1 MRCREYEK
9 YGILALYDELS
20 YSERER
26 MEAHMNKCS
35 SCREMREKDLR
46 LREHIRELGT
56 QKAPDIDLESLYG
69 RAGVRKASITQWI
82 FRILFNPWRGL
93 AVASVMVLLL
103 VYFSVFFPVKK
114 AEIFRMDGASEYT
127 WQSSEDASLE
137 ELQNTLGSME
147 GFGTS
152 LYEINKRVERRCT
165 DDILY
170 NIRAIS
176 SYEDEIAVMKKE
188 IESF

>member
-1 MRCREYEK
+1 MSCREYEK

-20 YSERER
+20 DSERER
-26 MEAHMNKCS
+26 MEAHMNTCS

-56 QKAPDIDLESLYG
+56 QKAPDIDLEVLYG
-69 RAGVRKASITQWI
+69 RSGIQKASSTQLV
-82 FRILFNPWRGL
+82 FRILLNQWRGL

-103 VYFSVFFPVKK
+103 FCFSILFPVKK
-114 AEIFRMDGASEYT
+114 SENSSMDTMQEYR

>member
-1 MRCREYEK
+1 MSCREYEK
-9 YGILALYDELS
+9 YGILALYGELS
-20 YSERER
+20 DSEREK
-26 MEAHMNKCS
+26 METHMSTCS
-35 SCREMREKDLR
+35 ICREMREKDLR

-56 QKAPDIDLESLYG
+56 LKAPDVDFEALYA
-69 RAGVRKASITQWI
+69 RAGIQKGNITQWLARI
-82 FRILFNPWRGL
+82 FFNPWRGL
-93 AVASVMVLLL
+93 ALASVVILLL
-103 VYFSVFFPVKK
+103 VSFSVFLPVKK
-114 AEIFRMDGASEYT
+114 SEISRIDRVSDYT
-127 WQSSEDASLE
+127 WQSSEDLSLE

-152 LYEINKRVERRCT
+152 LYEINKRVERRCS
-165 DDILY
+165 DDIVC

>member
-1 MRCREYEK
+1 MSCREYDK
-9 YGILALYDELS
+9 YGILALYGELS
-20 YSERER
+20 DSERGR
-26 MEAHMNKCS
+26 METHMSTCS
-35 SCREMREKDLR
+35 ICREMREKDLR

-56 QKAPDIDLESLYG
+56 QKAPDVDLETLYA
-69 RAGVRKASITQWI
+69 RAGMQKDSITQWLSRI
-82 FRILFNPWRGL
+82 FFNPWRGL
-93 AVASVMVLLL
+93 ALASVVVLLL
-103 VYFSVFFPVKK
+103 ISFSVLLPVKK
-114 AEIFRMDGASEYT
+114 SEISKTDRVSDYA
-127 WQSSEDASLE
+127 WQSSEDDSLE

-152 LYEINKRVERRCT
+152 LYEINKRVERRCS
-165 DDILY
+165 DDIVY